1 LSTLSF
7 PLLIESRPAIACKIV
22 DFPLPLG
29 PIIAVIFPAGMV
41 KSEAEI
47 ATRDPRVITT
57 LWAETMSDTRFHHF
71 PSS

>member
-1 LSTLSF
+1 MG
-7 PLLIESRPAIACKIV
+7 SRPATACKIV
-22 DFPLPLG
+22 DLPLPLG

-57 LWAETMSDTRFHHF
+57 PWAETMSDTRFHLF
-71 PSS
+71 PLP